1 MRVDRI
7 EARYT
12 VFGSLLRQE
21 RPRLA
26 AHFSSIGF
34 SAGLVITDWWLTMF
48 SRQFSP
54 DIVGRIWDCFLLEG
68 EPMLFRVA
76 LALCSCLEP
85 RLMEQPLEVC
95 LSLISKAG
103 DELTETA
110 LFDAIG
116 QVSASVKS
124 IRVLLE
130 DKEREADFLEKERNH
145 SPRQHP

>member
-1 MRVDRI
+1 
-7 EARYT
+7 
-12 VFGSLLRQE
+12 
-21 RPRLA
+21 
-26 AHFSSIGF
+26 
-34 SAGLVITDWWLTMF
+34 MF

-68 EPMLFRVA
+68 EPMLFRVG

-95 LSLISKAG
+95 LSLISQAG

-130 DKEREADFLEKERNH
+130 DKERETDFLEKERNH